1 MRNPPQLALR
11 PTPPRSSLSKATQS
25 CRQSRLLRSA
35 QHRRA
40 AAAEEAVLP
49 SASAKMPRRAVRSGA
64 QQARRRTMWL
74 PRAACAAQEAPRRAR
89 GRPCAPMCGISHAVC
104 AAQRVGAL
112 ACSSRTVAR
121 LLCPHTPQRRHSA
134 AHVTATHA
142 ANASARLRGARRTAA
157 SAAVAAARN
166 CAARSS
172 NALARCPAATCAR
185 AETEQRARRRD
196 VGPEERRPHLLRQAR
211 GCAAVRASAP
221 RRHSR

>member
-1 MRNPPQLALR
+1 VRSEHGGGQCGSRARRAQRRRHRGARAAGPARRCAASVTPCALR
-11 PTPPRSSLSKATQS
+11 SV
-25 CRQSRLLRSA
+25 SA
-35 QHRRA
+35 LWHA
-40 AAAEEAVLP
+40 AAAP
-49 SASAKMPRRAVRSGA
+49 S
-64 QQARRRTMWL
+64 
-74 PRAACAAQEAPRRAR
+74 
-89 GRPCAPMCGISHAVC
+89 
-104 AAQRVGAL
+104 L
-112 ACSSRTVAR
+112 AFS